1 MLLGTSR
8 ATWTFRIMNLAES
21 IQANVYR
28 RKPHFD
34 KILIANRYVDS
45 SIVLCFCW
53 NHCAE
58 VKSRVASFAPLRSS
72 ASRLWRSTAKS
83 TPTRCT

>member
-1 MLLGTSR
+1 MLLGESR
-8 ATWTFRIMNLAES
+8 AAWTFRIMNLAES

-45 SIVLCFCW
+45 
-53 NHCAE
+53 
-58 VKSRVASFAPLRSS
+58 
-72 ASRLWRSTAKS
+72 
-83 TPTRCT
+83 